1 MLMQRMPRLESE
13 SQASKLRLTIYGRKE
28 VIKAL
33 VVTLTLDVIALV
45 IPNEIVKLVLLTL
58 SVFLISFTLWFFR
71 DPIRHLPDNITD
83 NDIISPGD
91 GKVMMIEETEEG
103 EFFKSKVKMIGIFLS
118 PLNVHVNRIPVSGKV
133 TFYQYIKGEFIAAFD
148 HKSSEKNERTVIG
161 IEGKRFKVLFKQI
174 TGFVARRIVC
184 NLRAGDNVAI
194 GEKFGMI
201 KFGSRVDVLMPLD
214 AEIKVSV
221 NQKVVGGETIL
232 ATVPFNNT
240 EASV

>member
-1 MLMQRMPRLESE
+1 M
-13 SQASKLRLTIYGRKE
+13 RLTIYGRSE

-33 VVTLTLDVIALV
+33 AVTLVIDIIALIV
-45 IPNEIVKLVLLTL
+45 PNEIIKVILLAL
-58 SVFLISFTLWFFR
+58 SLLLISFTLWFFR
-71 DPIRHLPDNITD
+71 DPVRHLPENITD

-91 GKVMMIEETEEG
+91 GKVMMIEEVDES
-103 EFFKSKVKMIGIFLS
+103 EFFKGRVKMIGIFLS

-161 IEGKRFKVLFKQI
+161 IEGKNFKVLFKQI

-184 NLRAGDNVAI
+184 GLRTGDKVVI

-201 KFGSRVDVLMPLD
+201 KFGSRVDVLMPVE

-232 ATVPFNNT
+232 ASVPARGT
-240 EASV
+240 TGGAA

>member
-1 MLMQRMPRLESE
+1 
-13 SQASKLRLTIYGRKE
+13 LRLTIYGRSV

-33 VVTLTLDVIALV
+33 VITLTIDVIALL
-45 IPNEIVKLVLLTL
+45 IQNEIIKISMLAV
-58 SVFLISFTLWFFR
+58 SVILISFTLWFFR
-71 DPIRHLPDNITD
+71 DPVRHLPDNITD

-91 GKVMMIEETEEG
+91 GKVMMIEEVDEN
-103 EFFKSKVKMIGIFLS
+103 EFFNSRVKMIGIFLS

-148 HKSSEKNERTVIG
+148 HKSSERNERTVIG

-184 NLRAGDNVAI
+184 ELRAGDNVVI

-201 KFGSRVDVLMPLD
+201 KFGSRVDVLMPLN

-221 NQKVVGGETIL
+221 NQKVTGGETIL
-232 ATVPFNNT
+232 ASIPFNNT
-240 EASV
+240 MERAE